1 MKRRLCFLLAI
12 ACSLMVMCGCS
23 TKKSTYQ
30 LDPMTSYQPEYI
42 RDISLYQV
50 EEGERYIILYDS
62 ANKDYLLARV
72 DNQGLDKDLLI
83 LGKEVYNFQES
94 QDGLLTIVSS
104 KDHIVFYKDKYEKIE
119 DKHNDVV
126 QIGLIEISYDS
137 QNQDIQVVHNK
148 RPVGAHIPIEQYD
161 HFIAID
167 IIQVN

>member
-1 MKRRLCFLLAI
+1 M
-12 ACSLMVMCGCS
+12 
-23 TKKSTYQ
+23 
-30 LDPMTSYQPEYI
+30 
-42 RDISLYQV
+42 
-50 EEGERYIILYDS
+50 
-62 ANKDYLLARV
+62 
-72 DNQGLDKDLLI
+72 I